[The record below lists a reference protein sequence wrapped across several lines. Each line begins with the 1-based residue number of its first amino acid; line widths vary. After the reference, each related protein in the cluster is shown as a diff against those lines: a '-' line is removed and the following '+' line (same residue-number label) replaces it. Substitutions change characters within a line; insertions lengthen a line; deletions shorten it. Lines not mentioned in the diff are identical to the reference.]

1 MQRRPRRLYLIL
13 AAVTLMVAGIL
24 AYWFIASAYTG
35 PGAIKIEIAT
45 DKQSHLLG
53 EEIQFRVHVY
63 NPQLWRVTY
72 PSRVNYRIGDEDL
85 TKHIT
90 LASLPP
96 SFPGQSRTLYDTYV
110 GTKKQDQEA
119 TARKCYLENTCSP
132 SPLTLQLSMAMKAT
146 APSKSASLPTKQTH

>member
-24 AYWFIASAYTG
+24 VYWFFASAYTG
-35 PGAIKIEIAT
+35 PSPVKIEIAT
-45 DKQSHLLG
+45 DKQSYLLG

-63 NPQLWRVTY
+63 NPQLWRVAY
-72 PSRVNYRIGDEDL
+72 PSRIDYRIGDEDL

-90 LASLPP
+90 LASPPP

-110 GTKKQDQEA
+110 
-119 TARKCYLENTCSP
+119 
-132 SPLTLQLSMAMKAT
+132 
-146 APSKSASLPTKQTH
+146 

>member
-53 EEIQFRVHVY
+53 EEIQFRAHVY

-72 PSRVNYRIGDEDL
+72 PSRVDHRIGDEGL

-90 LASLPP
+90 LASPPP

-110 GTKKQDQEA
+110 WDQKTGPGGNRTQVLPGE
-119 TARKCYLENTCSP
+119 YL
-132 SPLTLQLSMAMKAT
+132 LTVSFDGPIEYGNGGNCTVEIRLST
-146 APSKSASLPTKQTH
+146 D